1 MTIETRV
8 FIQNI
13 LKNEFNPIQDEIY
26 AIVPEGRR
34 DIAIARAWIESKG
47 KTILFLVW
55 KRNSGRLKYVQLK
68 KVTNR
73 KELHVDQIVVQNGMV
88 IVSIDAGEGYN
99 RRHLMEKREI
109 PLKELKGLKKK

>member
-8 FIQNI
+8 FIQGV
-13 LKNEFNPIQDEIY
+13 LKNEFDPIQDEIY

-34 DIAIARAWIESKG
+34 NIAVARAWIESKG

-55 KRNSGRLKYVQLK
+55 KRNSGCLKYIELK

-73 KELHVDQIVVQNGMV
+73 RELHVDQIVVQNGVV

-109 PLKELKGLKKK
+109 PLSDLKGLKR